1 FTADYI
7 LNHNECLKTN
17 WRQLTEEIL
26 TAFYKEAGIEAPN
39 WIKLLS
45 AEDHLEDVIEAQKQV
60 VRGTLRNLIE
70 ECHSKNYHSLKNS
83 TSDDNGNRMYQQNG
97 TFQDRLNFC
106 LEKDL
111 LSFLKK
117 ILTR

>member
-1 FTADYI
+1 MMYPLDKKEFEVLLNKQGYKLGTLGDFTADYI

-70 ECHSKNYHSLKNS
+70 ECHSK
-83 TSDDNGNRMYQQNG
+83 
-97 TFQDRLNFC
+97 
-106 LEKDL
+106 
-111 LSFLKK
+111 
-117 ILTR
+117 